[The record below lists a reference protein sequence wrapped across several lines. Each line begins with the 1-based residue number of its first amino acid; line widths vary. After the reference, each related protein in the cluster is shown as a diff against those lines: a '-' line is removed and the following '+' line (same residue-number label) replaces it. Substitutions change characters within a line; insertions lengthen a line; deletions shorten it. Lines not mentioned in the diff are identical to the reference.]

1 MHFRPRVN
9 MTGAQPQH
17 VEATSVLRTFWI
29 KNGSAGCAIATE
41 ATMDPVLHKLAG
53 APSTVWTLSSI
64 SAAANSNATGEDN
77 VNTDGIGR
85 THVPVDSSSS
95 SSSSN
100 GIYVEMEVR
109 MFNKTATRLPESIFV
124 VFRPAFDPQMPNEN
138 ASSDAVTERQR
149 HFQQLAAMDHGW
161 LLQMFNESNI
171 TLNPTDVL
179 VNGTGSGGAPHTR
192 CISAATHTGARYID
206 EAPAASLLV
215 PAAGKG
221 PRQVGMGS
229 MFLSSLD
236 VPCVSTG
243 YPSPFPTP
251 RDGVPDM
258 RLGQ

>member
-1 MHFRPRVN
+1 
-9 MTGAQPQH
+9 MTGAGPQH

-29 KNGSAGCAIATE
+29 KNESVGCAIATE

-53 APSTVWTLSSI
+53 APATVWTLSTI
-64 SAAANSNATGEDN
+64 AAADTD
-77 VNTDGIGR
+77 NTDNTDNAAGIGR
-85 THVPVDSSSS
+85 AHVAADSSCSSSS
-95 SSSSN
+95 VSSCN
-100 GIYVEMEVR
+100 GINVDMEVR

-124 VFRPAFDPQMPNEN
+124 VFRPAFNPQMAKEN

-179 VNGTGSGGAPHTR
+179 VNGSGSGGAPHTR
-192 CISAATHTGARYID
+192 CISAATHTGARYTG
-206 EAPAASLLV
+206 EAPASLLA
-215 PAAGKG
+215 PAAGNRAA
-221 PRQVGMGS
+221 PQAGMGS